1 MRVFQAGEQLF
12 GLNPEATPGTELRR
26 TIVHRARRAAW
37 EEPSAWPDLPNNC
50 STYSA
55 FCLGQTQIRLV
66 PGPLPRT
73 IAWVLPQLPGSP
85 EARTR
90 TICPDPQAQHAKKG
104 PSSSPSPDTPNN
116 SPTPSPRIPAS
127 PRERSYMPDYG
138 FIYYL
143 LLSQPHHLMLALR
156 FSFFALPYA

>member
-1 MRVFQAGEQLF
+1 MYTEPAEL
-12 GLNPEATPGTELRR
+12 PGSNSLPGPIHR
-26 TIVHRARRAAW
+26 TIVLFVPPAAW
-37 EEPSAWPDLPNNC
+37 DKPRFAWSLAC
-50 STYSA
+50 
-55 FCLGQTQIRLV
+55 CGLL
-66 PGPLPRT
+66 LRT
-73 IAWVLPQLPGSP
+73 IAWVLPRSPGSP

-90 TICPDPQAQHAKKG
+90 TICTGPQAQHAKKG

-127 PRERSYMPDYG
+127 PRKRSYMPDYG